1 MMLNREEALLTVI
14 DIQGNLYLAMD
25 EKEFLLANTAKLI
38 KGIEILE
45 IPIVLTEQVNIGPTI
60 SDLAELMP
68 TVKPIIKNSFSC
80 CGDEQFLNALI
91 TAQKRQIL
99 VCGIEAHVCAYQ
111 TSMDLMERGYEV
123 YVVADAVSSRTARN
137 REIGI
142 KKLLASGAI
151 LTSAEMALFE
161 LLKTATDPKARELF
175 RIIK

>member
-1 MMLNREEALLTVI
+1 MLNREEALLAVI

-38 KGIEILE
+38 KGSNILE
-45 IPIVLTEQVNIGPTI
+45 IPIILTEQLKIGPTI
-60 SDLAELMP
+60 PELARLMP
-68 TVKPIIKNSFSC
+68 DVKPIIKNSFSC
-80 CGDEQFLNALI
+80 CGDAQFLEALI
-91 TAQKRQIL
+91 ASGKKQVL

-123 YVVADAVSSRTARN
+123 YVVADAVSSRTAGN

-142 KKLLASGAI
+142 QKLLASGAI
-151 LTSAEMALFE
+151 LTSTEMALFE
-161 LLKTATDPKARELF
+161 LLKTATDPKSKDLF

>member
-1 MMLNREEALLTVI
+1 MLNREEALLAVI

-38 KGIEILE
+38 KGINILE
-45 IPIVLTEQVNIGPTI
+45 IPIILTEQLKIGPTI
-60 SDLAELMP
+60 PELARLMP
-68 TVKPIIKNSFSC
+68 DVKPIIKNSFSC
-80 CGDEQFLNALI
+80 CGDAQFLEALI
-91 TAQKRQIL
+91 ASGKKQVL

-123 YVVADAVSSRTARN
+123 YVVADAVSSRTAGN

-142 KKLLASGAI
+142 QKLLASGAI
-151 LTSAEMALFE
+151 LTSTEMALFE
-161 LLKTATDPKARELF
+161 LLKTATDPKSKDLF

>member
-1 MMLNREEALLTVI
+1 MLNREEALLAVI

-38 KGIEILE
+38 KGINSLE
-45 IPIVLTEQVNIGPTI
+45 IPIILTEQVKIGPTI
-60 SDLAELMP
+60 PELARLMP
-68 TVKPIIKNSFSC
+68 DVKPIIKNSFSC
-80 CGDEQFLNALI
+80 CGDAQFLEALI
-91 TAQKRQIL
+91 ASGKKQVL

-123 YVVADAVSSRTARN
+123 YVVADAVSSRTAGN

-142 KKLLASGAI
+142 QKLLASGAI
-151 LTSAEMALFE
+151 LTSTEMALFE
-161 LLKTATDPKARELF
+161 LLKTATDPKAKDLF

>member
-1 MMLNREEALLTVI
+1 MLNREEALLAVI

-25 EKEFLLANTAKLI
+25 EKEFLLANTEKLI
-38 KGIEILE
+38 KGINILE
-45 IPIVLTEQVNIGPTI
+45 IPIILTEQVKIGPTI
-60 SDLAELMP
+60 PELAELMP
-68 TVKPIIKNSFSC
+68 AVKPIIKNSFSC
-80 CGDEQFLNALI
+80 CGDEQFLTAL
-91 TAQKRQIL
+91 TAAGKRQIL

-142 KKLLASGAI
+142 KKLLAAGAI
-151 LTSAEMALFE
+151 LTGTEMALFE
-161 LLKTATDPKARELF
+161 LLKTATDPKAKDLF

>member
-1 MMLNREEALLTVI
+1 MLNREEALLAVI

-38 KGIEILE
+38 KGINILE
-45 IPIVLTEQVNIGPTI
+45 IPIILTEQLKIGPTI
-60 SDLAELMP
+60 PELARLMP
-68 TVKPIIKNSFSC
+68 DVKPIIKNSFSC
-80 CGDEQFLNALI
+80 CGDAQFLEALI
-91 TAQKRQIL
+91 ASGKKQVL

-123 YVVADAVSSRTARN
+123 YVVADAVSSRTAGN

-142 KKLLASGAI
+142 QKLLASGAI
-151 LTSAEMALFE
+151 LTSTEMALFE
-161 LLKTATDPKARELF
+161 LLKTATDPKAKDLF

>member
-1 MMLNREEALLTVI
+1 MLNREDAILAVI

-38 KGIEILE
+38 KGINILE
-45 IPIVLTEQVNIGPTI
+45 IPIILTEQVKIGPTI
-60 SDLAELMP
+60 PELADLMP
-68 TVKPIIKNSFSC
+68 AVKPIIKNSFSC
-80 CGDEQFLNALI
+80 CGDAQFMAAL
-91 TAQKRQIL
+91 TAARKRQVL

-123 YVVADAVSSRTARN
+123 YLVADAVSSRTARN

-142 KKLLASGAI
+142 EKLLASGAI

-161 LLKTATDPKARELF
+161 LLKTATDPKAKDLF

>member
-1 MMLNREEALLTVI
+1 MLNREEALLAVI

-38 KGIEILE
+38 KGINILE
-45 IPIVLTEQVNIGPTI
+45 IPIILTEQLKIGPTI
-60 SDLAELMP
+60 PELARLMP
-68 TVKPIIKNSFSC
+68 DVKPIIKNSFSC
-80 CGDEQFLNALI
+80 CGDAQFLEALI
-91 TAQKRQIL
+91 ASGKKQVL

-123 YVVADAVSSRTARN
+123 YIVADAVSSRTAGN

-142 KKLLASGAI
+142 QKLLASGAI
-151 LTSAEMALFE
+151 LTSTEMALFE
-161 LLKTATDPKARELF
+161 LLKTATDPKAKDLF